1 MRTHPSERGYT
12 LVETMIAIGILLLG
26 AAGLASTYVQ
36 GVAMTG
42 DARRATEA
50 TAIASDLLNNISLWP
65 YQSAAGSALA
75 NVSTSNDGDIGDTA
89 HAFETTTDPLGSG
102 LADHGEADI
111 TAMGAAWTGILKAD
125 LRGQFERYWNVAYL
139 DTNGDGVNDLVQIAV
154 IVRWQQSG
162 AWRRVVLLTA
172 KQNPAGN

>member
-12 LVETMIAIGILLLG
+12 LVESMIAIGILLVG

-65 YQSAAGSALA
+65 YQSTALA
-75 NVSTSNDGDIGDTA
+75 NASTSNDGDIGDTA
-89 HAFETTTDPLGSG
+89 HAFETTADPLGSS
-102 LADHGEADI
+102 LADHGEADL
-111 TAMGAAWTGILKAD
+111 TAMGARWTGIPQAD
-125 LRGQFERYWNVAYL
+125 LRGVFERYWNVAYI
-139 DTNGDGVNDLVQIAV
+139 DTNGDGVTDLVQIAV

-172 KQNPAGN
+172 KQNPAGT